1 MTGDNP
7 LLRLRAEVVE
17 EVVEFTLVELSQAC
31 NATPAQVAA
40 LVAEGVLAP
49 AGQTG
54 DDWRFAGTALRRA
67 RLALRLARD
76 LELNPPALA
85 LVLDMLDE
93 TTSLR
98 ARLARSHRP

>member
-1 MTGDNP
+1 VTGDNP
-7 LLRLRAEVVE
+7 VLPLRAEVVE

-54 DDWRFAGTALRRA
+54 DDWRFAGTSLRRA

-76 LELNPPALA
+76 LEINPPALA

-93 TTSLR
+93 ITSLR
-98 ARLARSHRP
+98 ARLARQHRP

>member
-1 MTGDNP
+1 MSSEHP
-7 LLRLRAEVVE
+7 LLRIRAEVVE

-31 NATPAQVAA
+31 NATPAQLAA

-93 TTSLR
+93 ITSLR
-98 ARLARSHRP
+98 ARLARQHRP

>member
-1 MTGDNP
+1 VTGDNP

-54 DDWRFAGTALRRA
+54 DEWRFAGTSLRRA

-93 TTSLR
+93 ITSLR
-98 ARLARSHRP
+98 ARLARQHRP

>member
-1 MTGDNP
+1 VSSEHP
-7 LLRLRAEVVE
+7 LLRIRAEVVE

-31 NATPAQVAA
+31 NATPAQLAA

-93 TTSLR
+93 ITSLR
-98 ARLARSHRP
+98 ARLARQHRP

>member
-1 MTGDNP
+1 MSSEHP
-7 LLRLRAEVVE
+7 LLRIRAEVVE

-31 NATPAQVAA
+31 NTTPAQLAA

-93 TTSLR
+93 ITSLR
-98 ARLARSHRP
+98 ARLARQHRP

>member
-49 AGQTG
+49 AGQTD
-54 DDWRFAGTALRRA
+54 DDWRFAGTSLRRA
-67 RLALRLARD
+67 RLALRLALNR
-76 LELNPPALA
+76 LEKG
-85 LVLDMLDE
+85 
-93 TTSLR
+93 R
-98 ARLARSHRP
+98 AR

>member
-40 LVAEGVLAP
+40 LVAEGVLEP
-49 AGQTG
+49 VGQTG
-54 DDWRFAGTALRRA
+54 EDWRFAGSTLRRA
-67 RLALRLARD
+67 RLALRLVRD
-76 LELNPPALA
+76 LELNPPAVA

-93 TTSLR
+93 IHSLR

>member
-7 LLRLRAEVVE
+7 LLRIRAEVVE

-31 NATPAQVAA
+31 NATPAQLAA
-40 LVAEGVLAP
+40 LVAEGVLEP
-49 AGQTG
+49 VGETG
-54 DDWRFAGTALRRA
+54 EDWRFAGSTLRRA

-93 TTSLR
+93 ITSLR
-98 ARLARSHRP
+98 ARLARQHRP

>member
-1 MTGDNP
+1 MSSEHP
-7 LLRLRAEVVE
+7 LLRIRAEVVE

-31 NATPAQVAA
+31 NATPAQLAA

-85 LVLDMLDE
+85 LVLDMRDE
-93 TTSLR
+93 ITSLR
-98 ARLARSHRP
+98 ARLARQHRP

>member
-7 LLRLRAEVVE
+7 LLRIRAEVVE
-17 EVVEFTLVELSQAC
+17 EVVEFTLAELSQAC
-31 NATPAQVAA
+31 QATPAQLAA

-76 LELNPPALA
+76 LELNPPAVA

-93 TTSLR
+93 ITSLR
-98 ARLARSHRP
+98 ARLARQHRP

>member
-1 MTGDNP
+1 MSSEHP
-7 LLRLRAEVVE
+7 LLRIRAEVVE

-31 NATPAQVAA
+31 NATPAQLAA

-76 LELNPPALA
+76 LELTPPALA

-93 TTSLR
+93 ITSLR
-98 ARLARSHRP
+98 ARLARQHRP

>member
-7 LLRLRAEVVE
+7 LLRIRAEVVE

-93 TTSLR
+93 ITSLR

>member
-1 MTGDNP
+1 MTGDKP
-7 LLRLRAEVVE
+7 LLRIRAEVVE

-40 LVAEGVLAP
+40 LVAEGVLEP
-49 AGQTG
+49 VGQTG

-93 TTSLR
+93 ITSLR
-98 ARLARSHRP
+98 ARLARQHRP